1 MLTVK
6 KFTVKIQLMLNYNE
20 LKVGTLFV
28 KDGEPY
34 EVLEYAFIRMQQ
46 RKPVAQLRIKNLIT
60 GKVQNYAAHQNETFK
75 EAEVEIFPVK
85 FIYQHQGEFWFQE
98 LNNPKNRFSL
108 KSDILSKTV
117 QYLKPDIEIKAFKFS
132 NKNEKDRIINIELP
146 IKMDFKVIE
155 APPAVRG
162 NTAQGGTKTVI
173 LETGAKVNV
182 PLFIDEGDRVRI
194 NTATGEYA
202 ERVKD

>member
-1 MLTVK
+1 
-6 KFTVKIQLMLNYNE
+6 
-20 LKVGTLFV
+20 
-28 KDGEPY
+28 
-34 EVLEYAFIRMQQ
+34 MQQ

>member
-1 MLTVK
+1 MTVK
-6 KFTVKIQLMLNYNE
+6 KFTAKIQPMLNYNK
-20 LKVGTLFV
+20 LKVGTLFI

-34 EVLEYAFIRMQQ
+34 KVLEYAFVRMQQ
-46 RKPVAQLRIKNLIT
+46 RKPVAQLKIKNLIT
-60 GKVQNYAAHQNETFK
+60 GKVQNYAAHQNETFE
-75 EAEVEIFPVK
+75 EAEMEIFLVK
-85 FIYQHQGEFWFQE
+85 FIYEHQGEFWFQE
-98 LNNPKNRFSL
+98 LNNPQNRFSL
-108 KSDILSKTV
+108 NSGILGKTV

-173 LETGAKVNV
+173 LETGAKISV
-182 PLFIDEGDRVRI
+182 PLFIDEGDRVII
-194 NTATGEYA
+194 NTATGKYV